1 MPNSMRPLVLAVN
14 ASLTLKFE
22 GSANVCGSTTQ
33 TVECATLMT
42 NRIKEDEIGS
52 IGKPVRNVHA
62 FAFNKD
68 SGGLLSKRT
77 PSGMGVSQ
85 MPNSMRAARVCG
97 DERIIPPC
105 VKHLKDCLH
114 CELDQLRPQSN
125 VLHT

>member
-1 MPNSMRPLVLAVN
+1 MLVVN
-14 ASLTLKFE
+14 ASLTLTLE

-68 SGGLLSKRT
+68 SGVFLPKGEQDRSVVL
-77 PSGMGVSQ
+77 VS
-85 MPNSMRAARVCG
+85 PVGR
-97 DERIIPPC
+97 
-105 VKHLKDCLH
+105 
-114 CELDQLRPQSN
+114 
-125 VLHT
+125 